1 MDSNTTTRR
10 DLVKAAG
17 IAAAGWTIIKPES
30 VRATPANSAVN
41 VGLLGTGRRGSRVSQ
56 YFVQNPNSRMAAL
69 GDIYDDQIAAAKE
82 RIPAKD
88 AKVYK
93 SAKAILDA
101 EIDAVYIATPPY
113 MHPEHFEMAVASGKH
128 ILMEK
133 PIAVDP
139 AGVRRVLAAAKKLKP
154 GQTVVV
160 DFQQRYG
167 KDYREAFERVKNGEL
182 GKIGMVRSAWIGTD
196 LPRRS
201 GHPQDEEKIRNWLFY
216 WERSGDIIVE
226 QNCHNIDVVRWFTG
240 VHPVSAM
247 GYGDRAFRTDIGNI
261 VDTLAVTYK
270 LPDGRVYSHAGNQ
283 IMLRGGYRDVGE
295 YFMGENGTIMTSRQG
310 YTLALGDKEPVV
322 VKTNGDIT
330 KDVIDTFVQSVRGEI
345 PTENSIP
352 EACESTLTAIMG
364 RMAYQQEREITWDE
378 AWNA

>member
-1 MDSNTTTRR
+1 MRASETTRR

-17 IAAAGWTIIKPES
+17 AAAAAWTIIKPES
-30 VRATPANSAVN
+30 VRGTPANSAVN

-56 YFVQNPNSRMAAL
+56 YFVQNPNSQMAAL
-69 GDIYDDQIAAAKE
+69 ADIYDDQIEAAKKV
-82 RIPAKD
+82 IPAAE
-88 AKVYK
+88 AKVYR
-93 SAKAILDA
+93 SAKALLDA

-113 MHPEHFEMAVASGKH
+113 LHPEHFEMAVASGKH

-133 PIAVDP
+133 PVAVDP
-139 AGVRRVLAAAKKLKP
+139 AGVRRVLEAAKKLKP
-154 GQTVVV
+154 GQTVIV
-160 DFQQRYG
+160 DYQQRYG
-167 KDYREAFERVKNGEL
+167 KDYREAFQRVANGEL
-182 GKIGMVRSAWIGTD
+182 GHIGMVRSAWIGSD

-201 GHPQDEEKIRNWLFY
+201 GHPRSEEKIRNWLFY
-216 WERSGDIIVE
+216 SEHSGDIIVE

-247 GYGDRAFRTDIGNI
+247 GYANRAIRTDIGNI
-261 VDTLAVTYK
+261 VDSFAVTYK

-283 IMLRGGYRDVGE
+283 IMARGGYRDVGE
-295 YFMGENGTIMTSRQG
+295 YFMGEKGAIMTSRQG
-310 YTLALGDKEPVV
+310 YTLAMGDQEPIE
-322 VKTNGDIT
+322 VKTTGDIT

-364 RMAYQQEREITWDE
+364 RMAYEQEREVTWDE
-378 AWNA
+378 VWNA

>member
-1 MDSNTTTRR
+1 MDLNTTTRR

-17 IAAAGWTIIKPES
+17 VAAAGWTIVKPES
-30 VRATPANSAVN
+30 VRGTPANSAVN
-41 VGLLGTGRRGSRVSQ
+41 VGLLGTGRRGSRVSR
-56 YFVQNPNSRMAAL
+56 YFVENANSRMAAL
-69 GDIYDDQIAAAKE
+69 GDIYDDQIAAAQQS
-82 RIPAKD
+82 IPAKD
-88 AKVYK
+88 AKIYK
-93 SAKAILDA
+93 SAKALLDA

-113 MHPEHFEMAVASGKH
+113 LHPEHFEMAVASGKH

-133 PIAVDP
+133 PVAVDA

-167 KDYREAFERVKNGEL
+167 KDYREAFQRVANGEL
-182 GKIGMVRSAWIGTD
+182 GRIGMVRSAWIGSD
-196 LPRRS
+196 LPRRF
-201 GHPQDEEKIRNWLFY
+201 GHAAGEEKIRNWLFY
-216 WERSGDIIVE
+216 SEHSGDIIVE

-247 GYGDRAFRTDIGNI
+247 GYGDRAFRTDIGDI
-261 VDTLAVTYK
+261 VDSFAVTYK

-283 IMLRGGYRDVGE
+283 IMARGGYRDVGE
-295 YFMGENGTIMTSRQG
+295 YFMGENGAIMTSRQG
-310 YTLALGDKEPVV
+310 YTLAMGDKEPVT

-330 KDVIDTFVQSVRGEI
+330 KDVVDTFVESVRGEI

-364 RMAYQQEREITWDE
+364 RMAYRQEREVTWDE
-378 AWNA
+378 VLRS